1 MHILLTDITSC
12 PRCGPGFGLILM
24 VEEMRERRVRQ
35 GWLGCANCR
44 ERYRISEGI
53 ADLRVPG
60 TAEAAPAA
68 EAPRAPDPAA
78 AERVATL
85 AGVSQGPAYLLVAG
99 PVALQAA
106 ALAELLQDVHVIALH
121 ERAHALPEHP
131 DVTRALVSDTLPFH
145 SGRMAGVVLSGRAA
159 TRLLEEGARVL
170 SPLGRLVLEDTPPD
184 AAPRLDGA
192 GLRIV
197 AAADAVTV
205 AVPR

>member
-24 VEEMRERRVRQ
+24 VEAMHERRVRQ

-44 ERYRISEGI
+44 ERYRIAEGI

-60 TAEAAPAA
+60 TAGSDDAAAAPAG
-68 EAPRAPDPAA
+68 PDPAA
-78 AERVATL
+78 ADRIAAL
-85 AGVSQGPAYLLVAG
+85 AGVTQGPAYLLVAG
-99 PVALQAA
+99 PAARHAA
-106 ALAELLQDVHVIALH
+106 ALAELLPDVHIIALH
-121 ERAHALPEHP
+121 EDAHALPDHP
-131 DVTRALVSDTLPFH
+131 AVSRARVSDTLPFY
-145 SGRMAGVVLSGRAA
+145 SGRMAGVVLSGSAA
-159 TRLLEEGARVL
+159 SRLLEEGARVL

-192 GLRIV
+192 GLRI
-197 AAADAVTV
+197 AASADTVTV